1 MVSFYGDL
9 VSFLVECVDALLED
23 NLEALN
29 VLVILSQ
36 LVVEVLNLFIL
47 LQESFLLCF
56 ALIEWFILRVECER
70 VKVCI

>member
-1 MVSFYGDL
+1 VHLIVTSSQSNDKLVSFYGDL

-56 ALIEWFILRVECER
+56 AFSG
-70 VKVCI
+70 

>member
-1 MVSFYGDL
+1 MHLIVTSSQSNDKLVSFYGDL
-9 VSFLVECVDALLED
+9 VSFLVECVDALLEG

-56 ALIEWFILRVECER
+56 AFSG
-70 VKVCI
+70 

>member
-1 MVSFYGDL
+1 MVSFHGDL
-9 VSFLVECVDALLED
+9 VSFLVECVDALLEG
-23 NLEALN
+23 NLEAFD

-56 ALIEWFILRVECER
+56 AFSG
-70 VKVCI
+70 